1 VRRVF
6 AIAFKDLRST
16 YRNIPA
22 LAMMLAAPLALS
34 ALLGF
39 AFGGSSGYSVAA
51 TKVAVVNLDTA
62 PAQGSQ
68 TPAAGAAIVDI
79 LQSPDLKDL
88 LTVSEKASA
97 QAARTSVDD
106 GEDVVAVII
115 PEDLSS
121 AIFGIDAAAPQTA
134 AVELYQNPTQGIGDA
149 IVQSVVGQSLL
160 AFNGARA
167 AAVAAQGVATAN
179 GDADGAGTAAQ
190 KAAAAFVHR
199 SEGSSRTLAVA
210 SRAPDLRGGRAAKQ
224 VGITGLVLAGMMI
237 FFMFFGASNVART
250 ILTEERDGTLPRL
263 FTTPATRSSILG
275 GKFTSTF
282 LTVLVQ
288 AVIIIVCGRLFFG
301 IDWGALDAVALLI
314 LVAAAVAASLGL
326 FVISLVRTP
335 AQAGAIGAGVYLVLA
350 LLGGNFTG
358 TAQSGTTYAT
368 VQRFTPNGWLLV
380 GWNEIL
386 RGGGI
391 GDIVRALLIPLAFA
405 VVFFAVAVWRFRK
418 RFA

>member
-1 VRRVF
+1 MRRIL

-16 YRNIPA
+16 YRNLPA

-39 AFGGSSGYSVAA
+39 AFGGGSGFSVAA

-62 PAQGSQ
+62 PAQGAQ
-68 TPAAGAAIVDI
+68 APAAGAAIVGI
-79 LQSPDLKDL
+79 MRSAGLKDL
-88 LTVSEKASA
+88 LTVSEKRSA
-97 QAARTSVDD
+97 EAARTSVDD

-115 PEDLSS
+115 PEGLSAAIYGTS
-121 AIFGIDAAAPQTA
+121 APASPA

-179 GDADGAGTAAQ
+179 GDAEGAVAAAQ
-190 KAAAAFVHR
+190 KAAEAFVHR
-199 SEGSSRTLAVA
+199 AEGGAGALTVA
-210 SRAPDLRGGRAAKQ
+210 SRAPDLKGGRAAKD

-263 FTTPATRSSILG
+263 FTTPSTKSAILG
-275 GKFTSTF
+275 GKFASTF

-288 AVIIIVCGRLFFG
+288 AVVIVVCGRLFFG

-326 FVISLVRTP
+326 FVISLVHTP

-380 GWNEIL
+380 GWNETL

-391 GDIVRALLIPLAFA
+391 PDIVWALLVPLAFA
-405 VVFFAVAVWRFRK
+405 VVFFAVAVWRFRR

>member
-1 VRRVF
+1 MRRVF

-16 YRNIPA
+16 YRNVPA

-39 AFGGSSGYSVAA
+39 AFGGGGGFSVAA
-51 TKVAVVNLDTA
+51 TKVAVVDLDRA
-62 PAQGSQ
+62 PAQGAQ
-68 TPAAGAAIVDI
+68 APAAGASVVGI
-79 LQSPDLKDL
+79 LKSPELKDL
-88 LTVSEKASA
+88 LTVTEMQTV
-97 QAARTSVDD
+97 QAARASVDD
-106 GEDVVAVII
+106 GDDVVAVII

-121 AIFGIDAAAPQTA
+121 AIYATETAPQTA

-149 IVQSVVGQSLL
+149 IVQSVIGQSLL

-179 GDADGAGTAAQ
+179 GDAEGAGAAAQ
-190 KAAAAFVHR
+190 KAAAAFVRR
-199 SEGSSRTLAVA
+199 SQGGTASLTVA
-210 SRAPDLRGGRAAKQ
+210 SRAPDLKGGRAAKQ
-224 VGITGLVLAGMMI
+224 VGIIGLVLAGMMV

-263 FTTPATRSSILG
+263 FTTPSSRSSILG

-288 AVIIIVCGRLFFG
+288 AVIIVVCGRLFFG

-391 GDIVRALLIPLAFA
+391 PDIVWALLVPMAFA
-405 VVFFAVAVWRFRK
+405 VVFFAAAVWRFRR